1 MRDNAVNTLAGIF
14 FQVRTR
20 EVDGL
25 DVGFPVFRLY
35 RKGELAALDDRQI
48 KLTDLIA
55 LWQIRVEVVFT
66 VKNRF
71 FSNFRTDCQTKADR
85 LVNGADIE
93 NRQGPGQRQINVAG
107 LRVGFGTESTGGTGE
122 NF

>member
-55 LWQIRVEVVFT
+55 LGQIRVEVVLRSKT
-66 VKNRF
+66 D
-71 FSNFRTDCQTKADR
+71 FSATSAPIARPKRIALSTAPILRTGRA
-85 LVNGADIE
+85 
-93 NRQGPGQRQINVAG
+93 PGNAR
-107 LRVGFGTESTGGTGE
+107 SM
-122 NF
+122 